1 MWWRPGCRIAYNK
14 RLLADVPKLLIRK
27 IERRNIN
34 VLPEANQPAF
44 GVKPGISDVAQNAP
58 SFPPRSYIAVIHVG
72 SRDKEQSPADVE
84 KKRRPVSDPR
94 TQDARGCPSQER
106 DMAAGPGMHS
116 PPERALQDSD
126 AILGRQTVQPCARNA
141 FWYVNGLP
149 FFGIAQVR
157 SLATRT
163 QTVPS
168 ASACPCAD
176 LELTIGPGQSR

>member
-1 MWWRPGCRIAYNK
+1 MSRKN
-14 RLLADVPKLLIRK
+14 ADPFLIRGPRMLGVAHRK
-27 IERRNIN
+27 NATWLPAQ
-34 VLPEANQPAF
+34 VL
-44 GVKPGISDVAQNAP
+44 
-58 SFPPRSYIAVIHVG
+58 
-72 SRDKEQSPADVE
+72 
-84 KKRRPVSDPR
+84 
-94 TQDARGCPSQER
+94 
-106 DMAAGPGMHS
+106 HS

-176 LELTIGPGQSR
+176 LELIIGPGQSR